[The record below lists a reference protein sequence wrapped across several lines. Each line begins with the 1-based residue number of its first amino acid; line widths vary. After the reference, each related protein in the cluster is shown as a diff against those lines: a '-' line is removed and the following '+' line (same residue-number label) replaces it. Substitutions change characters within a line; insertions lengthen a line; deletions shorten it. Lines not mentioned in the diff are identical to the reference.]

1 MGLGWPHW
9 LVALSLA
16 IMLHIQAVQWW
27 SETAVVS
34 VNQGG
39 QRIELNLALA
49 VSESVQNETSA
60 SAPEMVLPPA
70 TFVSNSAQPSAV
82 QPSAAAAGQTQVQ
95 KRAKPKTK
103 PVARASVKAA
113 QKKPVSQT
121 QTQNKPKPE
130 VKPVAKPVAKPAA
143 KAQKAPASQ
152 AARSAQ
158 SAKAQAKPE
167 PSSSTESFKGSAT
180 QQPVDSQSVASVDP
194 KTIQRDYMAQ
204 LSVWI
209 NRHKRYPR
217 QAQRRGQE
225 GTVKLRFAM
234 NRSGQLLSSEVLG
247 SSGYPVLDQA
257 ALAML
262 KRAAPLP
269 PIPGELARQR
279 LEVILPIAFD
289 LR

>member
-70 TFVSNSAQPSAV
+70 TSVSNSAQPSAA
-82 QPSAAAAGQTQVQ
+82 QPSVAAAGQSQVQ
-95 KRAKPKTK
+95 KRSKPKTK

-130 VKPVAKPVAKPAA
+130 VKPAA